1 MFEGVAT
8 AIITPFMDDE
18 SVDYSSLEKI
28 VNYQISSGIDA
39 IVVLGTT
46 GESPTISSEERI
58 KIIEKVVE
66 CSKRRVPIIVGTG
79 SYNTR
84 DVVENGKIAAGSGAS
99 GLLIVTPYYNKS
111 TKDGLVEHYKYIS
124 ERSDLPIILYNV
136 PSRTG
141 VNIEPDTV
149 NRIAEKCE
157 NVIGIKEAS
166 GNLSQVS
173 TLVSTA
179 REGFKIYSGNDD
191 QTLPLISLGINGV
204 VSVISNIIPRQFKR
218 MVDLALA
225 GDFDIAREL
234 HKRYLK
240 LMNLMFAEVNP
251 IPVKYAASRMGL
263 CLNKLRLP
271 LTCVSELNAMVV
283 EDEMSRLGVIA

>member
-28 VNYQISSGIDA
+28 VNYQIASGIDA

-46 GESPTISSEERI
+46 GESPTISKEERT
-58 KIIEKVVE
+58 KIIERVVE
-66 CSKRRVPIIVGTG
+66 TAKRRVPIIVGTG
-79 SYNTR
+79 SYNTH
-84 DVVENGKIAAGSGAS
+84 DVVENGKIAAAAEAD

-141 VNIEPDTV
+141 VNLEPDTV
-149 NRIAEKCE
+149 IKIAESCE

-166 GNLSQVS
+166 GNLSQVN
-173 TLVSTA
+173 TLVSLVP
-179 REGFKIYSGNDD
+179 EGFKIYSGNDD

-204 VSVISNIIPRQFKR
+204 ISVISNIIPLQFRK
-218 MVDLALA
+218 MVNTALM
-225 GDFDIAREL
+225 GDFDAAREM
-234 HKRYLK
+234 HRKYLR
-240 LMNLMFAEVNP
+240 LMNLMFSEVNP
-251 IPVKYAASRMGL
+251 IPVKFAASRMGL
-263 CLNKLRLP
+263 CKNRLRLP
-271 LTCVSELNAMVV
+271 LVCASEYSAMVV
-283 EDEMSRLGVIA
+283 EDEMNRLGVIA